1 MFEIYTQTHVVKIK
15 KKNIYTT
22 LNLCIFLEDDANN
35 KQIINSKQNT
45 KKYMNVIFKYLHF
58 FIVVVCENTTNRF
71 CTVESNK

>member
-1 MFEIYTQTHVVKIK
+1 MTQTHVVKIK
-15 KKNIYTT
+15 KIYIYTT

-58 FIVVVCENTTNRF
+58 LMSLSVRTLQIDFVL
-71 CTVESNK
+71 